1 MSCRVDDIAWLGS
14 QALLSDRLML
24 VLLAGCALSL
34 ACLFVMVD
42 KICWLLYDGIRC
54 NQAGN
59 RI

>member
-1 MSCRVDDIAWLGS
+1 MSCRVDDIAWR
-14 QALLSDRLML
+14 LSDRLML